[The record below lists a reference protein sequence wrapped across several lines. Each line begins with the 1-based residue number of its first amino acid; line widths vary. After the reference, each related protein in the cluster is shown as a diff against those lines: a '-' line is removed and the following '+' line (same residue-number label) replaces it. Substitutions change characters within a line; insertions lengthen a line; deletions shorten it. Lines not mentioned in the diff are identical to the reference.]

1 MADRAAEATAD
12 VGEMLVVSS
21 DEAVIGWSRTRC
33 LSVAPDPGSLDAS
46 AAVIAARAESRP
58 WMVLHADLPLL
69 TAADLRA
76 ATKLLGERGAV
87 IAPSYDGGTTLLAGA
102 APFQRFAY
110 GPGSFVRHF
119 AALPHAGVVIRRG
132 LALDV
137 DTLADLRSHGS
148 RLSE

>member
-1 MADRAAEATAD
+1 MADRTAGAIAD

-21 DEAVIGWSRTRC
+21 DEAVVAWSHARG
-33 LSVAPDPGSLDAS
+33 LPVEPDPGSLNAS
-46 AAVIAARAESRP
+46 ASAIAARAESRP

-69 TAADLRA
+69 TAADLRV

-119 AALPHAGVVIRRG
+119 AALPHAGVVIRPG

-137 DTLADLRSHGS
+137 DTPADLRSHGP
-148 RLSE
+148 RLPG